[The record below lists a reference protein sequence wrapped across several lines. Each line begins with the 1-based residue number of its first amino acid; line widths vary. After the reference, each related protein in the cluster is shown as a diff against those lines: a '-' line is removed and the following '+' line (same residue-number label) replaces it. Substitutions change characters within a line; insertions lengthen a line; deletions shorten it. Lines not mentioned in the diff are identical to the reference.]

1 MRLICFCEFYVIHIA
16 SEVASVL
23 FFRNDAPKILTNYNK
38 NYYMN
43 EIFVWKDFK
52 LKLTHVNSKGLSYK
66 DNFYR
71 YCSIEIGAR
80 FFHIFLVV
88 PPFSPVSFTSLIYE
102 IHSENGL
109 EPMENSFRDL
119 DIRIW
124 VGIEVESYM

>member
-38 NYYMN
+38 SYYMN

-52 LKLTHVNSKGLSYK
+52 LKLTHVNCLSYK

-88 PPFSPVSFTSLIYE
+88 PPFSPVSFTSLIFE

-109 EPMENSFRDL
+109 EPMKNSFQDL
-119 DIRIW
+119 DIRI
-124 VGIEVESYM
+124 

>member
-16 SEVASVL
+16 SEVASEL

-66 DNFYR
+66 DNFYL

-80 FFHIFLVV
+80 FFHVFLVV
-88 PPFSPVSFTSLIYE
+88 PPFSPVSGTSLIYE

-119 DIRIW
+119 DIRI
-124 VGIEVESYM
+124 